1 MAGEDL
7 KAIAF
12 HLADGGGH
20 DIDHTSINENTSF
33 YDFHRVVCKL
43 KFGVFAIRAITPIQG
58 RTYHK
63 SYKCSHYIN
72 LIRNV
77 SIVE

>member
-1 MAGEDL
+1 MPGEDL

-43 KFGVFAIRAITPIQG
+43 KYRSVCHNGN
-58 RTYHK
+58 H
-63 SYKCSHYIN
+63 SYTGENIPQK
-72 LIRNV
+72 L
-77 SIVE
+77 

>member
-1 MAGEDL
+1 MPGEDL

-20 DIDHTSINENTSF
+20 DIDHTNINQNNSF

-43 KFGVFAIRAITPIQG
+43 KFGLVAIMAIKHI
-58 RTYHK
+58 
-63 SYKCSHYIN
+63 
-72 LIRNV
+72 
-77 SIVE
+77 